1 MDFVQHLKSQ
11 VDIVQT
17 IQTYVK
23 LRRVGPRY
31 SGLCPFHSEKSP
43 SFSVNPD
50 LQFYYCFGCHAGGD
64 VLKFIEQIENVSFYE
79 ALKLLAERN
88 GIAMPKRAEYADA
101 DSKLR
106 GAVQQMHEIAEQEF
120 RNLLRS
126 PQGAEARAYIARRG
140 VSPEMV
146 EEFALGYSEPSG
158 RWLVRAFDKYNFSQ
172 EQLDSS
178 GLVMRREG
186 SGGYFDRFRNRLMF
200 PIHNESGKVI
210 AFGGRALDP
219 AEKAKYLNSAETP
232 IYKKSNVLY
241 NLHRAKEGIRKH
253 DRAVLVEGY
262 MDVIGVYAAGI
273 KEVVA
278 SCGTALTSPQVR
290 MLKRHSSNIAVN
302 FDPDAAG
309 ENAAERSIQMLLD
322 ESMRVRIVELDENL
336 DPDEYCKKNGAE
348 AYAARVQHAKTY
360 FYWLADRARARFGV
374 STSEQRI
381 AAFQFLLP
389 VIQSLS
395 DKLERAAIAD
405 DVASYL
411 GIERGYVLENFR
423 KMAVDRQ
430 EAKIERPRMKL
441 PDIDRMVLG
450 LVLTDGEAAAQII
463 PQLRDLPAVKASP
476 ASRIYAALFAL
487 EAMGEPVDFSHLHGR
502 LEDDDRKLI
511 SETLFHEAVP
521 PTLADVLA
529 CLDSMRHHEL
539 ANGIGQIK
547 QQIKEA
553 ERAGNMRE
561 ALRLMDE
568 LRKLEAA
575 GGSQ

>member
-23 LRRVGPRY
+23 LRRIGPRY
-31 SGLCPFHSEKSP
+31 TGLCPFHSEKSP

-50 LQFYYCFGCHAGGD
+50 LQFFYCFGCHSGGD
-64 VLKFIEQIENVSFYE
+64 VLKFIEMIEHVSFYE

-88 GIAMPKRAEYADA
+88 GVPMPKRAEYADA

-120 RNLLRS
+120 RNLLNS
-126 PQGAEARAYIARRG
+126 QQGAEARAYIGKRG

-146 EEFALGYSEPSG
+146 DEFALGYSEPSG

-172 EQLDSS
+172 EHLDAS

-186 SGGYFDRFRNRLMF
+186 GGGYFDRFRNRLMF
-200 PIHNESGKVI
+200 PIHNETGKVI
-210 AFGGRALDP
+210 GFGGRALDP
-219 AEKAKYLNSAETP
+219 NEKAKYLNSAETP
-232 IYKKSNVLY
+232 IYKKSHVLY
-241 NLHRAKEGIRKH
+241 NLHRAKDGIRRH
-253 DRAVLVEGY
+253 DRSILVEGY

-278 SCGTALTSPQVR
+278 TCGTALTSQQVR

-309 ENAAERSIQMLLD
+309 ENAAERSIQLLLE
-322 ESMRVRIVELDENL
+322 ESMRVRIVELDEDL
-336 DPDEYCKKNGAE
+336 DPDEYCNKNGPD

-360 FYWLADRARARFGV
+360 FYWLADRARARFNGLK
-374 STSEQRI
+374 TSEDRI

-389 VIQSLS
+389 SIQNLS

-430 EAKIERPRMKL
+430 DAKIERPRLKL
-441 PDIDRMVLG
+441 PDVDRIILSYVLSDPEG
-450 LVLTDGEAAAQII
+450 AAQII
-463 PQLRDLPAVKASP
+463 PQLRELPALAQSP
-476 ASRIYAALFAL
+476 ARRFYEALLAL
-487 EAMGEPVDFSHLHGR
+487 DANSEPVDFAHLHGR
-502 LEDDDRKLI
+502 LDDDDRKLI
-511 SETLFHEAVP
+511 SETLFHETVP
-521 PTLADVLA
+521 PTLDDAIA
-529 CLDSMRHHEL
+529 CIESMRHVDRNAEKTRLKH
-539 ANGIGQIK
+539 A
-547 QQIKEA
+547 IKEA
-553 ERAGNMRE
+553 ERAGNLNE
-561 ALRLMDE
+561 ALRLMNE
-568 LRKLEAA
+568 LKKLE
-575 GGSQ
+575 S